1 MKRKKRKIIAE
12 CIAIILAVTLIG
24 CGTVDDSGSGE
35 EQETEKKDSYKLA
48 IVPNG
53 LSDPYMIILSNA
65 AKMQCEALGHEGVV
79 QATSGE
85 GLTDVAGQTELIE
98 NIISNGTFD
107 GLVMAAMSAE
117 GANVSVKACQD
128 AGLPVVMMDNN
139 CDQDALE
146 ADGYERIP
154 FVGTDNYSAA
164 VATGE
169 WIRENYPEGTK
180 LAKINGEEGN
190 DNGNKRKAGIDDGLD
205 DWCDIVAEQSTDWSV
220 DQGYTA
226 TQNILTAN
234 PDVEVFWCACD
245 AIGIGCVRALEEAG
259 VLDEVDVIGFDGT
272 IDGLNLVKDGS
283 EIANTAQA
291 PDVAGKEAINVL
303 LEVIEGGNP
312 EMVTDSGFEIVTKE
326 GAEEAIKNL
335 EQYQ

>member
-107 GLVMAAMSAE
+107 GLVMVAMSAE
-117 GANVSVKACQD
+117 GAKVSVKACRD

-139 CDQDALE
+139 CDQEFRL
-146 ADGYERIP
+146 
-154 FVGTDNYSAA
+154 
-164 VATGE
+164 
-169 WIRENYPEGTK
+169 
-180 LAKINGEEGN
+180 
-190 DNGNKRKAGIDDGLD
+190 
-205 DWCDIVAEQSTDWSV
+205 
-220 DQGYTA
+220 
-226 TQNILTAN
+226 
-234 PDVEVFWCACD
+234 
-245 AIGIGCVRALEEAG
+245 
-259 VLDEVDVIGFDGT
+259 
-272 IDGLNLVKDGS
+272 
-283 EIANTAQA
+283 
-291 PDVAGKEAINVL
+291 
-303 LEVIEGGNP
+303 
-312 EMVTDSGFEIVTKE
+312 
-326 GAEEAIKNL
+326 
-335 EQYQ
+335 